1 MVGADCL
8 LDGLDKLLAILLGGH
23 MILFVLPKCLAPA
36 ECALEPS
43 EKIRLCL
50 RHMPDKRLQYTF
62 VSEHPALKIG
72 VLDCHVRGSF
82 SYLMIAPTRLPP
94 FG

>member
-23 MILFVLPKCLAPA
+23 MVLFVLPKCMAPA
-36 ECALEPS
+36 KSAGEPRK
-43 EKIRLCL
+43 KIRFAFS
-50 RHMPDKRLQYTF
+50 HMPDKRLQYAF
-62 VSEHPALKIG
+62 VSEYPAFKIG